1 MSEKSVRAEP
11 RIDDSNDNCYHM
23 IVEDERNF
31 DAKSAR
37 QGCSPIAR
45 RVSQPL
51 RTEELFGSRQEIAIL
66 HDGEEYRL
74 RITRNNKLILT
85 K

>member
-1 MSEKSVRAEP
+1 MEAKWKPLAHTNENDYHHLMSDPQQPSNAPPSRP
-11 RIDDSNDNCYHM
+11 DDTADAVPAGRKPCRS
-23 IVEDERNF
+23 ED
-31 DAKSAR
+31 
-37 QGCSPIAR
+37 
-45 RVSQPL
+45 
-51 RTEELFGSRQEIAIL
+51 LFGRSNELVIL

>member
-1 MSEKSVRAEP
+1 MRDQPPPSKTPPPRQPDAPEPSAAGRKPYRSE
-11 RIDDSNDNCYHM
+11 D
-23 IVEDERNF
+23 
-31 DAKSAR
+31 
-37 QGCSPIAR
+37 
-45 RVSQPL
+45 
-51 RTEELFGSRQEIAIL
+51 LFGVSNELAIL

>member
-1 MSEKSVRAEP
+1 MN
-11 RIDDSNDNCYHM
+11 DD
-23 IVEDERNF
+23 RTPP
-31 DAKSAR
+31 AKN
-37 QGCSPIAR
+37 
-45 RVSQPL
+45 VSLTQEADGRFAQQPL
-51 RTEELFGSRQEIAIL
+51 ASRSLFGERKEIVIL

>member
-1 MSEKSVRAEP
+1 MTF
-11 RIDDSNDNCYHM
+11 SNKKRYHLHM
-23 IVEDERNF
+23 NDERIPA
-31 DAKSAR
+31 AKSEMHIQAAD
-37 QGCSPIAR
+37 GSF
-45 RVSQPL
+45 VNQPL
-51 RTEELFGSRQEIAIL
+51 SSKVLFGGRKEIVIL

>member
-1 MSEKSVRAEP
+1 M
-11 RIDDSNDNCYHM
+11 N
-23 IVEDERNF
+23 DERIPASNVEMHIQAADGSF
-31 DAKSAR
+31 ANQSLSSKA
-37 QGCSPIAR
+37 
-45 RVSQPL
+45 
-51 RTEELFGSRQEIAIL
+51 LFGGRKEIVIL

>member
-1 MSEKSVRAEP
+1 MNDDRTPPAKNIRLTQEADVRLA
-11 RIDDSNDNCYHM
+11 
-23 IVEDERNF
+23 
-31 DAKSAR
+31 
-37 QGCSPIAR
+37 Q
-45 RVSQPL
+45 QPL
-51 RTEELFGSRQEIAIL
+51 ASRVLFGERKEIVIL